1 MKSNIPIFL
10 KIAVISINLLFSVG
24 GIKEFFF
31 SCWCSCLTDSTF
43 PNILRILNFQ
53 KTRCILRVPVLKV
66 IYFTFSKLMWN
77 PTRDK
82 KFQIIHLWTWE
93 ITDFLCFED
102 IWDFWVCFVMVWLVL
117 LRWLFWDYLFVLC
130 EHIYRYFLLGLKRT

>member
-24 GIKEFFF
+24 GTKKKFFF
-31 SCWCSCLTDSTF
+31 LLMLLPDRFNLPKYSKNSELS
-43 PNILRILNFQ
+43 

-130 EHIYRYFLLGLKRT
+130 EHIYRYFLLGLKGT